1 MPQKEEV
8 RAMFNAI
15 APKYDSLNH
24 ILSLGID
31 RVWRKRLIK
40 KVLKSNPDKV
50 LDVATGTADLAIAL
64 AKKDAHITIDGVDIA
79 EEMLSI
85 GHDKLAK
92 KGLLQQ
98 ISLHRSSAEEL
109 PMESDLYDVG
119 MVAFGVRNFE
129 NPTKGLAEIHRT
141 LRPGGKVFV
150 LEFTMPKAFII
161 KHIYLLYF
169 TKVLPWIGRRVS
181 GHQSA
186 YTYLPQSVQKFAER
200 EEFLNMLKQVGF
212 TKTQYTMQGL
222 GIAAIYEAVK
232 EPIITSREQ

>member
-1 MPQKEEV
+1 MPRKEEV

-40 KVLKSNPDKV
+40 KVLKCNPHKV

-79 EEMLSI
+79 EEMLSVAH
-85 GHDKLAK
+85 GKLAK
-92 KGLLQQ
+92 KGFQQQ
-98 ISLHRSSAEEL
+98 ISLHRASAEEL
-109 PMESDLYDVG
+109 PMENNLYDAG
-119 MVAFGVRNFE
+119 MVSFGVRNFE
-129 NPTKGLAEIHRT
+129 DPAKGLSEIYRT
-141 LRPGGKVFV
+141 LKSGGKIFV
-150 LEFTMPKAFII
+150 LEFTMPKAFVV
-161 KHIYLLYF
+161 KHIYIFYF

-200 EEFLNMLKQVGF
+200 EEFLGILKQAGF
-212 TKTQYTMQGL
+212 TNSKYTILGL
-222 GIAAIYEAVK
+222 GIAAIYEAAK
-232 EPIITSREQ
+232 

>member
-1 MPQKEEV
+1 MPRKEDV

-31 RVWRKRLIK
+31 RIWRKRLIK
-40 KVLKSNPDKV
+40 KVLKCNPHKV

-79 EEMLSI
+79 EEMLSVAHGKI
-85 GHDKLAK
+85 AK
-92 KGLLQQ
+92 KGFQQQ
-98 ISLHRSSAEEL
+98 ISLLRASAEEL
-109 PMESDLYDVG
+109 PMESNLYDAG

-129 NPTKGLAEIHRT
+129 DPTKGLGEVYRT
-141 LRPGGKVFV
+141 LKPGSKIFA
-150 LEFTMPKAFII
+150 LEFTMPKTFLI
-161 KHIYLLYF
+161 KHIYLFYF
-169 TKVLPWIGRRVS
+169 TKILPWIGRRVS

-186 YTYLPQSVQKFAER
+186 YTYLPQSVHKFAER
-200 EEFLNMLKQVGF
+200 EEFLEMLKQAGF
-212 TKTQYTMQGL
+212 SKAQFSVQGL

-232 EPIITSREQ
+232 